1 LPQLQPH
8 PQLQLLQQQLQPQFP
23 PLTPPLPLPQPQQ
36 HSRMTMRMIHR
47 QPQSFPLFHMFYFT
61 SLISLKHT
69 MREDGPMQLDREK
82 FFSQRTCAKP
92 NGKKGLYP

>member
-1 LPQLQPH
+1 
-8 PQLQLLQQQLQPQFP
+8 
-23 PLTPPLPLPQPQQ
+23 
-36 HSRMTMRMIHR
+36 
-47 QPQSFPLFHMFYFT
+47 MFRRFNS